1 MTFGFGG
8 KASFG
13 VRFAPEKGG
22 FDASSLL
29 IFAAFTTP
37 PSAARKI
44 VINSLVVSLK
54 SAGIWAKLDCL
65 YVLAAADVQAAA
77 VNWREPASFAI
88 NAGGGLTF
96 TADRG
101 VAGDGTTGFC
111 DSNFNP
117 TTAPTPQFTQNSAH
131 MGFWSRTNLNNAAAT
146 SYEIGNSNSYMA
158 RNGADSTIVGNPN
171 NGGSKTIASGTPLP
185 GHIAYSRTAA
195 GAWKGYV
202 NGTGANTG
210 VDASAAPSN
219 ANLYINRVNGVGFGV
234 NQIAAAH
241 WGSQLNDAQALACYQ
256 ALQAY
261 MTAVG
266 A

>member
-1 MTFGFGG
+1 MLAALNAVLF
-8 KASFG
+8 
-13 VRFAPEKGG
+13 PG
-22 FDASSLL
+22 FDPDALA
-29 IFAAFTTP
+29 IFSAFTSP
-37 PSAARKI
+37 PTTFRKI
-44 VINSLVVSLK
+44 QINNCVRALK
-54 SAGIWAKLDCL
+54 LGGVWALLDCL
-65 YVLAAADVQAAA
+65 YMIAAADAQAAS
-77 VNWREPASFAI
+77 VNWRAPASFAI
-88 NAGGGLTF
+88 NASGGVGF
-96 TADRG
+96 VADRG
-101 VAGDGTTGFC
+101 TTGDGTTGFL

-171 NGGSKTIASGTPLP
+171 NGGTLTIASGTPLP
-185 GHIAYSRTAA
+185 GHVAYSRTAA
-195 GAWKGYV
+195 AAWKGYV
-202 NGTGANTG
+202 NGAGANTG

-261 MTAVG
+261 MSAVG
-266 A
+266 ATG